1 MADLKISQLPDFTG
15 YTTGAYFV
23 MNNPGETIT
32 YKTTRENLL
41 RNETINAGN
50 VSGSIVVDLSQYNHF
65 IFTLTG
71 NVDVALQN
79 AIEGS
84 SYLFWVF
91 ANGSFSVSS
100 MTIDTGNVYSVGGSL
115 PNPSN
120 NAWNLYQGYSIN
132 GDFVLTE
139 IGNFSTI

>member
-1 MADLKISQLPDFTG
+1 MADLKISQLPEYTG
-15 YTTGAYFV
+15 YTTGFYFV
-23 MNNPGETIT
+23 GNNSGETTT
-32 YKTTRENLL
+32 YKISRENLL
-41 RNETINAGN
+41 KNETINAGN

-71 NVDVALQN
+71 NVDVSLQN

-91 ANGSFSVSS
+91 ATGTFSVST
-100 MTIDTGNVYSVGGSL
+100 MTIDTGDVYSVGGSL
-115 PNPSN
+115 PNPAN
-120 NAWNLYQGYSIN
+120 NKWNLYQGYSIN

-139 IGNFSTI
+139 IGNFGVI